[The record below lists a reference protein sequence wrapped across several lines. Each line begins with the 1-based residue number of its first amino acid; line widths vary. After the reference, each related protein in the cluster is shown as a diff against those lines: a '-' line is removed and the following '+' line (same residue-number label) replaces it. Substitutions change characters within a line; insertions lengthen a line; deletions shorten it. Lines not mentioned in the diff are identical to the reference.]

1 MRWKGNTGRK
11 GDMKKSASKSA
22 KHFYGGAL
30 QTHFFHVLYE
40 YFFCIF
46 CFLLFFLQVF
56 IMDMIVQTFLTND
69 KRMIHYYDSNLEY
82 YSDVVKR
89 FGELAS
95 KHNIQEIVAMITGK
109 SKRKKKRL
117 AMDMTFSVQKTVS
130 IAFAALKEHREKI
143 LRAHHQA
150 IQETLDKIL
159 QDGNINIR
167 VKGERQNIQKEKLNY
182 YFIDHY
188 SNRNLDMQLHTHVLL
203 MNIYNDTET
212 GKLRSLN
219 IEKRLLNNIKGYG
232 VYYRKKLYNNLAKL
246 GFEMRVTDKKDFFFE
261 IVELEKY
268 KERFSSR
275 NRQIKI
281 QKELYNA
288 TDKQAFYRTRQEKK
302 IINFQTVE
310 KYWHRRIFGT
320 KIADAIE
327 NVKNKI
333 IKFTDIQNN
342 IGILREKAKKRIENL
357 KRKLGMF
364 QTEELD
370 EQILYTEST
379 TKSQGKQQKIYRKGG
394 VSQGEAYSHA
404 RKIEYRDLK
413 EKEKE
418 KEFLDRLKMAFQ
430 VKYRNRRLKIA

>member
-1 MRWKGNTGRK
+1 
-11 GDMKKSASKSA
+11 
-22 KHFYGGAL
+22 
-30 QTHFFHVLYE
+30 
-40 YFFCIF
+40 
-46 CFLLFFLQVF
+46 
-56 IMDMIVQTFLTND
+56 MDMIVQTFLTND

-89 FGELAS
+89 FGELAQ
-95 KHNIQEIVAMITGK
+95 KHNLQEIVGMITSK
-109 SKRKKKRL
+109 NKRKKKRL

-130 IAFAALKEHREKI
+130 IAFAALKEHREAI
-143 LRAHHQA
+143 LKAHHQA
-150 IQETLDKIL
+150 IQETLQKIL
-159 QDGNINIR
+159 EDGNINIR
-167 VKGERQNIQKEKLNY
+167 VKGERHTIQKEKLNY
-182 YFIDHY
+182 FFIDHY

-219 IEKRLLNNIKGYG
+219 IEKRLLNNIKCYG
-232 VYYRKKLYNNLAKL
+232 VYYRKKLYDNLVKL
-246 GFEMRVTDKKDFFFE
+246 GFEMKITDKKDFFFE

-268 KERFSSR
+268 KERFSTR
-275 NRQIKI
+275 NRQIRI

-320 KIADAIE
+320 SIKVAIE

-379 TKSQGKQQKIYRKGG
+379 TKSQEKQKQQKIYRKGG
-394 VSQGEAYSHA
+394 VSQGETYSHA
-404 RKIEYRDLK
+404 REIEYRDLK